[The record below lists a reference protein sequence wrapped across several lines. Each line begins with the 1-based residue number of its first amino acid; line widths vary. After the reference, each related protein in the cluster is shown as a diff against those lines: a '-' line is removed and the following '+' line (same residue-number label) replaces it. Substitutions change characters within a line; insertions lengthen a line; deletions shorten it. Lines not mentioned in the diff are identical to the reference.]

1 MVVLPLH
8 SFATLFVLFTV
19 GHAFALPDSAA
30 SDAHPSFRFPPKR
43 GLNVAAKAAR
53 KLYLGTATNAE
64 QWTDTAYFNILKNT
78 ADCGQITAANVM
90 KWVRSTGLFL
100 FASLSLSVPAIIKH

>member
-1 MVVLPLH
+1 MIVLPLH

-19 GHAFALPDSAA
+19 GHALALPASAA
-30 SDAHPSFRFPPKR
+30 SDAESKFPFPPKR
-43 GLNVAAKAAR
+43 GLNVAARAAR

-78 ADCGQITAANVM
+78 AEFGQITAANVM
-90 KWVRSTGLFL
+90 KWVRAACL
-100 FASLSLSVPAIIKH
+100 FASLSLFLP